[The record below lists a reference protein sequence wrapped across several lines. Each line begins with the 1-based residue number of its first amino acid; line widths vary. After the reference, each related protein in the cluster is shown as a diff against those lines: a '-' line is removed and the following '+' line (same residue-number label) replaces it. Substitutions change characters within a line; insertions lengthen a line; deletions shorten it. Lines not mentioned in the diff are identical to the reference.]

1 MSVKTQKRI
10 DMFLTCAEIEYQAR
24 HLIDI
29 PFPDDEM
36 RDIVEEGIDLDV
48 QFEGGVTWLMT
59 IRSTDSILNY
69 MERIVSYVGWVPGSL
84 PPGIE
89 FFEVHEVLDKSI
101 SIRFIID
108 DSDEYNEWCMKHYGP
123 YDLN

>member
-10 DMFLTCAEIEYQAR
+10 DMFLTCGEIEYQAR

-36 RDIVEEGIDLDV
+36 RDIVEEGIDLTV
-48 QFEGGVTWLMT
+48 EYEGGVTWLLK
-59 IRSTDSILNY
+59 IFATDSILNY
-69 MERIVSYVGWVPGSL
+69 MERIVSYVGWVPASL

-89 FFEVHEVLDKSI
+89 FFEVHELLEKSI
-101 SIRFIID
+101 SLRFIID
-108 DSDEYNEWCMKHYGP
+108 NGDEYREWCQKHYGP
-123 YDLN
+123 YELN

>member
-10 DMFLTCAEIEYQAR
+10 DMFLTCGEIEYQAR

-36 RDIVEEGIDLDV
+36 RDIEEEGLDLTV
-48 QFEGGVTWLMT
+48 KYEGGVTWLLT
-59 IRSTDSILNY
+59 VFTTDSILNY

-84 PPGIE
+84 PPGVE
-89 FFEVHEVLDKSI
+89 FHEVHEVLEQSI
-101 SIRFIID
+101 SLRFIID
-108 DSDEYNEWCMKHYGP
+108 NGDEYNEWCQKYYGP
-123 YDLN
+123 HELN